1 LVKERKEKNELA
13 ITKQN
18 IYLSSTGSD
27 TSFFSVLAAPLPL
40 AIFMAITDVKK
51 KHYLIKKT
59 FYSIQTIINLIGRLR
74 IGVTTELLAL
84 FSPQRRNLFSQS
96 IPTMVIRKL
105 SG

>member
-40 AIFMAITDVKK
+40 AIFMAITNVKK
-51 KHYLIKKT
+51 
-59 FYSIQTIINLIGRLR
+59 
-74 IGVTTELLAL
+74 
-84 FSPQRRNLFSQS
+84 
-96 IPTMVIRKL
+96 
-105 SG
+105 